1 EEAALANTVDQW
13 RDHAGVA
20 MPPVSP
26 TGQWVVSDKLAAQ
39 GDDLLALATVPA
51 AINGLADRIQVGLR
65 LIDSAQEREKPG
77 FPERWR
83 RFLALANLFQFCQ
96 QFRVFVAAEM
106 AEGTAPDWGLKREV
120 ALDERWRDIQ
130 QAVVAVLHPAIA
142 QLAAAGIAPPEVE
155 VYLSDASDCFAELA
169 WRKSDEAESFQRN
182 MAILVGDQAA
192 FASEWQGAGWR
203 VVTWADIQA
212 RGTAWL
218 IAMLP
223 VGG

>member
-1 EEAALANTVDQW
+1 
-13 RDHAGVA
+13 

-26 TGQWVVSDKLAAQ
+26 TGQWVVSDKLAAE
-39 GDDLLALATVPA
+39 GDDLLALTSVPDA
-51 AINGLADRIQVGLR
+51 MNGLADRIQVGLR

-83 RFLALANLFQFCQ
+83 RFLALANLFQFCRR
-96 QFRVFVAAEM
+96 FKVFVATEA
-106 AEGTAPDWGLKREV
+106 AEGTAPDLGLEREA

-130 QAVVAVLHPAIA
+130 QAVVAALRPVVA
-142 QLAAAGIAPPEVE
+142 QMAAAEIALPEVE

-169 WRKSDEAESFQRN
+169 WHKGGGAKPPQP
-182 MAILVGDQAA
+182 AIALLVGDQAA
-192 FASEWQGAGWR
+192 FAAEWQAAGWR
-203 VVTWADIQA
+203 VVTLADIQA

-223 VGG
+223 VGA